1 MRNGGVRLWSWGLKC
16 LRRRRNTRRFLLGFP
31 TFSSLKTQ
39 KTTPHKSEDWN
50 KLSNNEHRF
59 VFKLLKYP
67 NYILDLFPVLRKLCL
82 SAFEQH
88 LLCGPQPCQVNKAL
102 INY

>member
-1 MRNGGVRLWSWGLKC
+1 MECVFGRGGLNYIQFQMLTTFHFVEI
-16 LRRRRNTRRFLLGFP
+16 GFP

-39 KTTPHKSEDWN
+39 KTTPQKSEDWN

>member
-1 MRNGGVRLWSWGLKC
+1 MFTQKKKYMSLSVMLPDIVLFK
-16 LRRRRNTRRFLLGFP
+16 NTKKQHHIN
-31 TFSSLKTQ
+31 LKTGTNSQ
-39 KTTPHKSEDWN
+39 TMRIACHISQ
-50 KLSNNEHRF
+50 F